1 MSFEKGSFA
10 AQFLRTTKSLD
21 AAATIEAM
29 RRRKLPQVERE
40 GILPAAGWVGHLD
53 LLDREMADAS
63 CMAGNLVHVQYARLA
78 KKVPSKLF
86 AAKYRAALAA
96 RAASCGRRLKARDKR
111 DVRGGVLDALLPDM
125 PWVPEGWALL
135 VDPANRVM
143 VTSAVSTKALE
154 RVQKAWAATTEDD
167 AEAQTPTV
175 IAYNAG
181 YKARDMAAFSLAG
194 PVEEMFTDRLG
205 AEFLTY
211 VWYCQE
217 CAKGQVPSG
226 PAKTDR
232 VTLSLDGKLMLLKG
246 GKSDRE
252 TTAVKDLGRQRV
264 EAMRAILTGK
274 LIDQATVLSVVDDVP
289 IRATISADTFAIR
302 GVKIT
307 GRYLDTATRIDILSK
322 FFAHWCAAFLE
333 YLRVRA
339 DKEWGKSKTLRA
351 WQAWAASGEILA
363 DL

>member
-10 AQFLRTTKSLD
+10 AQFLRITTSAD
-21 AAATIEAM
+21 PAAMIEAM
-29 RRRKLPQVERE
+29 RRTALPQVDRE
-40 GILPAAGWVGHLD
+40 GILPVAGWVGHLD
-53 LLDREMADAS
+53 LLDREMTDSS
-63 CMAGNLVHVQYARLA
+63 CTAGNLVHVQYARLA

-111 DVRGGVLDALLPDM
+111 DVRGQVLEALLPDM
-125 PWVPEGWALL
+125 PWVPEGWELL
-135 VDPANRVM
+135 VAPANRLM
-143 VTSAVSTKALE
+143 MTSAVSTKALE
-154 RVQKAWAATTEDD
+154 RVQKAWAATVGDD
-167 AEAQTPTV
+167 AEAQTPSV
-175 IAYNAG
+175 IAYHAG
-181 YKARDMAAFSLAG
+181 YQARDMAAFSLAG

-217 CAKGQVPSG
+217 CCKGQLLTG
-226 PAKTDR
+226 PAKTDK
-232 VTLSLDGKLMLLKG
+232 VALSLDGKLMLLKG

-274 LIDQATVLSVVDDVP
+274 LIDQATVLSVVNDVP
-289 IRATISADTFAIR
+289 IRATISADTFALR

-307 GRYLDTATRIDILSK
+307 GRYLDTATRIDIVAK
-322 FFAHWCAAFLE
+322 FLAHWCAAFIE
-333 YLRVRA
+333 FLRVRS
-339 DKEWGKSKTLRA
+339 DKDWVKSKTLRA
-351 WQAWAASGEILA
+351 WQAWAAGETA
-363 DL
+363 GK